1 MNPIDVLEQLHEKA
15 IAEIERLQGMAEGA
29 VLTVVTL
36 SNEIIRLRKVLERI
50 AEMGEAGSMSYTLA
64 EIARTGLEKAG

>member
-36 SNEIIRLRKVLERI
+36 SNEVIRLRQVLERI
-50 AEMGEAGSMSYTLA
+50 SEMGEAGSMSYTLA
-64 EIARTGLEKAG
+64 EIARAALEKAG